1 MALNFFQRDQLDK
14 ELSSWFNHWDIIAD
28 QKGEIIWTFDN
39 VAYHGWRPGIAI
51 FWNYIFADFSQAISK
66 QWRKD
71 WCVFKNWCWDDD
83 VYIDRRKHDLSFH
96 YRFATEAEKEL
107 FRTLMRKEKD
117 E

>member
-1 MALNFFQRDQLDK
+1 MALNFFQRDQLDQK
-14 ELSSWFNHWDIIAD
+14 LRGPFKRWDIIAD
-28 QKGEIIWTFDN
+28 INGEIIWTFDN
-39 VAYHGWRPGIAI
+39 VAYHGWNPEYPI
-51 FWNYIFADFSQAISK
+51 WNDIFADFFQAISK

-83 VYIDRRKHDLSFH
+83 VYIDSRKHDLSFH

-107 FRTLMRKEKD
+107 FRAFMWKDKD